1 MGGSKVKTPKPTQA
15 ELQIQSLQLEMLRQQ
30 VLDTKMIRPFIFKQL
45 GLIEIIDPKT
55 GQSNIRKMTDAEYR
69 KSMTK
74 QELNAYNNLLLSQE
88 RESKALKGELPLT
101 EAGQQQKRD
110 EFKAFKEAMSRKGD
124 YIEGDTPETSTAK
137 STSGTQGLK
146 AFQERWGLVEDSERR
161 GEIDRGT
168 SLVLNRMGVASDIGA
183 RNYGMG
189 TGFSSL
195 YSPFYA
201 GSSAALD
208 PYQRYASMNAQ
219 ANMYNAGQRAS
230 GFNRLFDFGETAG
243 GLGLYKAFGL

>member
-1 MGGSKVKTPKPTQA
+1 MGGSKVKAPKPTQA

-110 EFKAFKEAMSRKGD
+110 EFKTFREAMSRKGD
-124 YIEGDTPETSTAK
+124 YIEGDTPETATAK

-146 AFQERWGLVEDSERR
+146 AFQERWGLVEDAERR

-168 SLVLNRMGVASDIGA
+168 GLVLNRLGVASDIGA

-189 TGFSSL
+189 TGFPAM
-195 YSPFYA
+195 YSPFYS

-208 PYQRYASMNAQ
+208 PYQRYSAMGLN
-219 ANMYNAGQRAS
+219 ANMYNAGQRGA
-230 GFNRLFDFGETAG
+230 GFNRLFDIGETAS
-243 GLGLYKAFGL
+243 GLGLYKAFGF